1 VHTVVVGASA
11 GGVEALRQLVGA
23 LPADYPAAV
32 LVVLH
37 VAPVATSVLPQILA
51 RAGELP
57 ARHASDGEAME
68 GGNIYVAPPDSH
80 LVVSDGTLALD
91 HGPRVNGHRPAI
103 DPLFRSAAET
113 WGSGAAGVIL
123 SGVLDDGTAGLM
135 AIKRAGGLTFA
146 QDPEEALYE
155 MMPRSAI
162 EFVRPDRVATA
173 RDLGL
178 ALAQLAASPPPEPG
192 QRQPDTTDEETIIEV
207 DRGSSD
213 HAQAGQP
220 IGLSCPDCNGG
231 IWESIE
237 NGVAHY
243 RCRVGHEFTTETFA
257 IQQSERVET
266 ALWTAL
272 RALEERGALHRRI
285 ASRQR
290 ERGNTKTAA
299 RFERRADHSVDNA
312 VVLRQL
318 LRRFVADEGAA

>member
-1 VHTVVVGASA
+1 VHTVAVGASA

-37 VAPVATSVLPQILA
+37 VAPVATSVLPQILQ

-57 ARHASDGEAME
+57 AKHAVDGEAVE
-68 GGNIYVAPPDSH
+68 GGRIYVAPPDLH
-80 LVVSDGTLALD
+80 LVVADGMLSLD

-103 DPLFRSAAET
+103 DPLFRSVARE
-113 WGSGAAGVIL
+113 WGAGAAGVIL

-146 QDPEEALYE
+146 QDPEEALYA
-155 MMPRSAI
+155 MMPRHAI
-162 EFVRPDRVATA
+162 EFVRPDCVGTA

-178 ALAQLAASPPPEPG
+178 SLARLAVSPPPKGAHE
-192 QRQPDTTDEETIIEV
+192 QPARTHEETFIEV

-213 HAQAGQP
+213 HAQGGDP
-220 IGLSCPDCNGG
+220 TGLSCPDCHGG
-231 IWESIE
+231 IWESVE

-243 RCRVGHEFTTETFA
+243 RCRVGHEYTTETFA
-257 IQQSERVET
+257 IQQSERVEN

-272 RALEERGALHRRI
+272 RTLEERGALNRRI

-290 ERGNTKTAA
+290 GRGNMNTAE
-299 RFERRADHSVDNA
+299 RFERRADRSVENA
-312 VVLRQL
+312 VMLRQL
-318 LRRFVADEGAA
+318 LRRFVADKGAA